1 MNGLCRQEDRA
12 MLSVEI
18 CVVQDLLQNHKELF
32 YILDEHFEHEQK
44 LLVEQRKLQNMVSV
58 EKVIGLMF
66 F

>member
-1 MNGLCRQEDRA
+1 

-32 YILDEHFEHEQK
+32 YILDEHLEHEQK